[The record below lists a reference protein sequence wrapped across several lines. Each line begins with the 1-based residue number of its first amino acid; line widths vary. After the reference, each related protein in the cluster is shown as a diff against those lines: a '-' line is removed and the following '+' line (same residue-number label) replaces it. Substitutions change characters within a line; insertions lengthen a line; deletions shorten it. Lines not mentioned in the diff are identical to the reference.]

1 MTKTTT
7 STKRKRIGVMC
18 SGKGT
23 NFENIVIT
31 CNKHEVV
38 LMIHDK
44 KECGAARR
52 AEKWGI
58 PHVRIKHT
66 HEQEMIEMFRAWNVD
81 LIVLAG
87 YMRILKR
94 PSDFH
99 CPIINVHPSLLPK
112 YKGLHAVEQ
121 ALDSN
126 DTVTGC
132 SVHYVNE
139 ELDGGE
145 IIKQAEV
152 PIMPDD
158 TVDTLT
164 RRIQLMEY
172 AILPKVID
180 DYETPISK
188 GEGKTLSAVGA
199 GPTDRAEEYTSRGHR
214 VEEYGG
220 GWRRLDYGS

>member
-1 MTKTTT
+1 
-7 STKRKRIGVMC
+7 MC

-23 NFENIVIT
+23 NFENILVT

-44 KECGAARR
+44 KDCGA
-52 AEKWGI
+52 EKKAAKYGI
-58 PHVRIKHT
+58 PHIRVKHT
-66 HEQEMIEMFRAWNVD
+66 KEDEMIALFKAYRVD

-94 PSDFH
+94 PLDFH

-121 ALDSN
+121 ALDSG
-126 DTVTGC
+126 DTITGC
-132 SVHYVNE
+132 TVHYVNE
-139 ELDGGE
+139 ELDGGD
-145 IIKQAEV
+145 IIAQSKV
-152 PIMPDD
+152 DILPDD

-172 AILPKVID
+172 GLLPDVID
-180 DYETPISK
+180 HYETTVSK
-188 GEGKTLSAVGA
+188 SEGKTLSAVGA
-199 GPTDRAEEYTSRGHR
+199 RPTDRAEEYSSRGHR

>member
-1 MTKTTT
+1 MIKT
-7 STKRKRIGVMC
+7 SSRRKRIGVMC

-23 NFENIVIT
+23 NFENILVT

-44 KECGAARR
+44 KECGA
-52 AEKWGI
+52 EKKAAKYGI
-58 PHVRIKHT
+58 PHIRVKHT
-66 HEQEMIEMFRAWNVD
+66 KEDEMIALFKAYRVD

-94 PSDFH
+94 PLDFH

-126 DTVTGC
+126 DTITGC
-132 SVHYVNE
+132 TVHYVNE

-145 IIKQAEV
+145 IILQPEV
-152 PIMPDD
+152 PILPDD
-158 TVDTLT
+158 DVESLT
-164 RRIQLMEY
+164 KAIPRIEY
-172 AILPKVID
+172 GILPAAIEHVKHQLQ
-180 DYETPISK
+180 K
-188 GEGKTLSAVGA
+188 
-199 GPTDRAEEYTSRGHR
+199 
-214 VEEYGG
+214 
-220 GWRRLDYGS
+220 

>member
-1 MTKTTT
+1 MTKTKA
-7 STKRKRIGVMC
+7 TKRKRIGVMC

-23 NFENIVIT
+23 NFENIVMT

-44 KECGAARR
+44 KECGAAKR
-52 AEKWGI
+52 AEKYGI
-58 PHVRIKHT
+58 PHVRVKHT
-66 HEQEMIEMFRAWNVD
+66 REDEMIALFKSWRVD

-132 SVHYVNE
+132 TVHYVFE
-139 ELDGGE
+139 ELDGGA
-145 IIKQAEV
+145 IIKLAEV
-152 PIMPDD
+152 PILPDD
-158 TVDTLT
+158 TVETLT

-172 AILPKVID
+172 AIVPIVID
-180 DYETPISK
+180 NYETPISE
-188 GEGKTLSAVGA
+188 GERQIISTVGA
-199 GPTDRAEEYTSRGHR
+199 RSIDRASGDTSRGHR
-214 VEEYGG
+214 VTEHGSE
-220 GWRRLDYGS
+220 WRRLDYGS